1 MSGLKELRRRQ
12 KTAMI
17 IERMTGAMKMI
28 ARARYTSMQNEVRKN
43 SGLTQGLEDLARSIL
58 AEMGHQKTVRPVTYT
73 KEGPSDAPWLLVVMT
88 SDSGLCGGFN
98 QKLIKT
104 ALEWLAVCKQG
115 PVEVMCVGKKGF
127 CGLHKKPGVKMHMD
141 TEPTSLNNVLQVTTA
156 LFKEGRIRGCF
167 VVYGKFFNIL
177 KQEPE
182 VLQILPTTWVELN
195 AHDPIEMNLKEVSLE
210 SSNLGDKLEEES
222 LENKIQKRGLLTI
235 QPDAETVLSGVLEI
249 LVQAVLKQT
258 MCEHKLSEHAARMNA
273 MDSANTN
280 AKDVIRRLQIRYN
293 RLRQDRIT
301 KEIIEIVAG
310 SESARGF

>member
-1 MSGLKELRRRQ
+1 MSGLKELRQRQ

-43 SGLTQGLEDLARSIL
+43 AGLTQGLQDLAGSIL
-58 AEMGHQKTVRPVTYT
+58 AEMRHQKTLRPVTYT

-104 ALEWLAVCKQG
+104 ALEWLAAHKEG

-127 CGLHKKPGVKMHMD
+127 YGLYKKPSVKMHMGA
-141 TEPTSLNNVLQVTTA
+141 EQTSLGNVLQTTTA
-156 LFKEGRIRGCF
+156 LFKEERIRGCS

-177 KQEPE
+177 KQEPQ

-195 AHDPIEMNLKEVSLE
+195 ANGPVDLKEMSLE
-210 SSNLGDKLEEES
+210 ASNLGGELQEES
-222 LENKIQKRGLLTI
+222 SENKIQKRGLLTI
-235 QPDAETVLSGVLEI
+235 QPDAETVLSGVLEM
-249 LVQAVLKQT
+249 LVQAVLKET
-258 MCEHKLSEHAARMNA
+258 MGEHKLSEHAARMNA

>member
-1 MSGLKELRRRQ
+1 
-12 KTAMI
+12 
-17 IERMTGAMKMI
+17 
-28 ARARYTSMQNEVRKN
+28 
-43 SGLTQGLEDLARSIL
+43 
-58 AEMGHQKTVRPVTYT
+58 
-73 KEGPSDAPWLLVVMT
+73 
-88 SDSGLCGGFN
+88 
-98 QKLIKT
+98 
-104 ALEWLAVCKQG
+104 
-115 PVEVMCVGKKGF
+115 
-127 CGLHKKPGVKMHMD
+127 
-141 TEPTSLNNVLQVTTA
+141 
-156 LFKEGRIRGCF
+156 

-235 QPDAETVLSGVLEI
+235 QPDAETVLSGVLEM